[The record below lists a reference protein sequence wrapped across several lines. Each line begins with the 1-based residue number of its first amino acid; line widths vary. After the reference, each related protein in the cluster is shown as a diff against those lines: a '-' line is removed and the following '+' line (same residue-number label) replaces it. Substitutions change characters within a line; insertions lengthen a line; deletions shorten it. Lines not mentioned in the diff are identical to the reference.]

1 MSIIQAII
9 LGLVEGV
16 TEFLPI
22 SSTFHLIFTAK
33 ILGITQNN
41 FTKLFEVF
49 IQSGAILSVALLYFT
64 NVVKYRELTKRV
76 IFSFLPTAF
85 VGFILYKFIKNVLF
99 ESQIFLVGIFVATG
113 AVFIIVESLIR
124 KDKVKLKKGVADLT
138 YKEAL
143 IIGLAQSLAVIPG
156 VSRAGAVIVGM
167 MLFGFKRSESAYY
180 SFLLSIPTIFSASLF
195 DLYKMKDLVNSNYLN
210 NWSLLAVGFLSAFI
224 SSYFVIKWFI
234 DFLKKNSLVIFG
246 YYRLIVAI
254 ILLSILLK

>member
-124 KDKVKLKKGVADLT
+124 KDKVKLKKSGRSFSCGFFFSTTTT
-138 YKEAL
+138 YPMSF
-143 IIGLAQSLAVIPG
+143 ITGDAV
-156 VSRAGAVIVGM
+156 
-167 MLFGFKRSESAYY
+167 
-180 SFLLSIPTIFSASLF
+180 SF
-195 DLYKMKDLVNSNYLN
+195 
-210 NWSLLAVGFLSAFI
+210 
-224 SSYFVIKWFI
+224 
-234 DFLKKNSLVIFG
+234 SLVLNAALAG
-246 YYRLIVAI
+246 
-254 ILLSILLK
+254 